1 MENFDGIFSL
11 FIACVELV
19 LLINLLIFAE
29 KSSVSKLFILTIFV
43 LFLYQ
48 LAEFLICSAGLKES
62 IFIYFAIS
70 TITFLPPLVLFSVL
84 NLYDYKSKINVLIFI
99 PALFF
104 VAYYFFKMN
113 ELIASKC
120 AVMYAAYY
128 YPLGDLYGMFYYLP
142 VLISVIIIIV
152 KIKSLDDGNKK
163 DQSIILLT
171 GFLLTFIPSTVLYF
185 VYPDYT
191 EIVESVL
198 CKFAFIL
205 ALTFFYFVLK
215 NKSVPNL
222 N

>member
-11 FIACVELV
+11 FIACVEIV
-19 LLINLLIFAE
+19 LIINLLIFSE
-29 KSSVSKLFILTIFV
+29 KNFVNKIFILTIFV

-48 LAEFLICSAGLKES
+48 FWEFLICFAGLDNS
-62 IFIYFAIS
+62 IFIYAAIT

-84 NLYDYKSKINVLIFI
+84 NLYEFKSKANLLIFI

-104 VAYYFFKMN
+104 TGYYFIYMN
-113 ELIASKC
+113 QLEATKC

-128 YPLGDLYGMFYYLP
+128 YPLGDLYGVFYYLP
-142 VLISVIIIIV
+142 VLISIIIIIK
-152 KIKSLDDGNKK
+152 KIRSPLDKTKK
-163 DQSIILLT
+163 EQSVILLT
-171 GFLLTFIPSTVLYF
+171 GFLLTFVPSTILYF
-185 VYPDYT
+185 VYPNYT

-215 NKSVPNL
+215 NKTSIPK
-222 N
+222 